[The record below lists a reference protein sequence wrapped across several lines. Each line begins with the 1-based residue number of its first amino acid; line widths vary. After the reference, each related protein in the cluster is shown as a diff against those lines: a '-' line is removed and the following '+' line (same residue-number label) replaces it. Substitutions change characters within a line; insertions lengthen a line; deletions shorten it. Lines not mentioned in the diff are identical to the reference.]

1 MLFVLS
7 FVIMEAAGLDVFVSV
22 SVCVDVECVG
32 GRSGGGVGLDLK
44 TILLRRVG
52 KRMPRGQ
59 RSQRMGLLMRLVQAQ
74 PLLQPEAT

>member
-1 MLFVLS
+1 MLFVMS

-32 GRSGGGVGLDLK
+32 SSGGGVGLDLK